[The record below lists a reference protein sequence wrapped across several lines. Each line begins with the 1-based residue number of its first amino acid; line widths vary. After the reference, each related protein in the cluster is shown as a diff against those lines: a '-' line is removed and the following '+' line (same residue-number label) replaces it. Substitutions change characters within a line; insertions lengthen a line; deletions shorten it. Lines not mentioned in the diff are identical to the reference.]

1 MITLSSQ
8 AFELAKNFLLTRA
21 RPLEQALFRYHFEN
35 APAEAAREALAAFRN
50 PDGGFGRG
58 LEADV
63 QSPLSSALCTSLALH
78 TLISLQTPASH
89 PLVSGAVTWLMNSL
103 DRQSLK
109 WRALPPGTGSDA
121 HAPWWND
128 ENGSLEKTF
137 DDFQSMPRA
146 GIATALWHFPGLA
159 PADLLLSLTEAVA
172 DAAETSTALPT
183 SADALE
189 NDLELLA
196 APGLPP
202 LLRQRLAAR
211 LKEIIPNSVEP
222 NPQAWLNYSI
232 EPLKLIPTPH
242 NPAASWIPRDL
253 IQTNL
258 DFRIQQQSP
267 EGCWEPNWSW
277 FGQYPEVWETVALPA
292 WRGVVTLKTLLSLR
306 AWKRLK

>member
-1 MITLSSQ
+1 MILLSSEAFQQ
-8 AFELAKNFLLTRA
+8 AKAFILNRA
-21 RPLEQALFRYHFEN
+21 RPLEQVLFRYHFEN

-50 PDGGFGRG
+50 SDGGFGHG

-89 PLVSGAVTWLMNSL
+89 PLVSGAAGWLMANL

-109 WRALPPGTGSDA
+109 WRALPPGTGSA
-121 HAPWWND
+121 PHAPWWND

-137 DDFQSMPRA
+137 DQFETMPRA
-146 GIATALWHFPGLA
+146 SILTALWQLPGLA
-159 PADLLLSLTEAVA
+159 PAELLLSLTEAVV

-183 SADALE
+183 SADSLE
-189 NDLELLA
+189 NALELLA
-196 APGLPP
+196 APGLPEP
-202 LLRQRLAAR
+202 LRQRLAAR
-211 LKEIIPNSVEP
+211 LKEIVPNSLEP

-242 NPAASWIPRDL
+242 NPAAKWIPRDL

-277 FGQYPEVWETVALPA
+277 FGQYPDVWEAAARPA

-306 AWKRLK
+306 AWKRLA